1 MFGGA
6 DFNRLTNSHVVVN
19 DRIWAFNFDRLEWSI
34 LPSSTMP
41 RPTYFHAAAMNEVKM
56 FTSFFCKNIIY
67 SFSFIQR
74 GEIWTHGGVVVESR
88 SNGDNT
94 NRSEKRITTLYTMH
108 TRVLNLSELA
118 WNSFLS
124 SLPDRTCL
132 IKQPELMVQLD
143 IPPRFIERIH

>member
-1 MFGGA
+1 
-6 DFNRLTNSHVVVN
+6 
-19 DRIWAFNFDRLEWSI
+19 
-34 LPSSTMP
+34 
-41 RPTYFHAAAMNEVKM
+41 
-56 FTSFFCKNIIY
+56 
-67 SFSFIQR
+67 
-74 GEIWTHGGVVVESR
+74 VVESR
-88 SNGDNT
+88 STGDNT

>member
-56 FTSFFCKNIIY
+56 FTSFFFVKISFILFL
-67 SFSFIQR
+67 SFS
-74 GEIWTHGGVVVESR
+74 VVR
-88 SNGDNT
+88 FG
-94 NRSEKRITTLYTMH
+94 H
-108 TRVLNLSELA
+108 
-118 WNSFLS
+118 
-124 SLPDRTCL
+124 
-132 IKQPELMVQLD
+132 MVAL
-143 IPPRFIERIH
+143 